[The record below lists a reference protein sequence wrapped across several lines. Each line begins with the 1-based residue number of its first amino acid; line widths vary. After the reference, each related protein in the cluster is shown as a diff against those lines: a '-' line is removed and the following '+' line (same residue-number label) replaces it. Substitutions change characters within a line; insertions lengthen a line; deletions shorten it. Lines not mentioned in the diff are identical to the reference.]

1 MDDTITHQEQLLLS
15 FLQTEEKF
23 CIDILSLNIL
33 LGYKE
38 RYNLSRSFQNKKYKE
53 NEDYIV
59 NSYKN
64 PTGGKDK
71 IDFIL
76 TKDCFFKFIDSLKA
90 DKAKEIK
97 DIINKTKH
105 SNNLSKKVK
114 IIKKNDFNDSNKK
127 NEKIDDGCEND
138 DDSDGCYE
146 DISNYC
152 KNSNDNDLNDKEIEE
167 EEKYD
172 IDNNDND
179 NDDNDDS
186 ENENIEDDI
195 EEDNSNDII
204 IFSSTNVGDF
214 INKSAIYLLKVN
226 DNTYKF
232 GNTDSIIHRFDK
244 HKKNLKF
251 IEIINIWDAINKTI
265 SMKIERKLKKLI
277 KYNPKFKLCNNS
289 LEMFQTDNIDIF
301 INYLLKYFYQEYQEF
316 KGQNINNNVN
326 INNKEYSLN
335 EVIDII
341 LFKKNDEIRNIV
353 SLLYNE
359 INDLKK
365 EVKNIKL
372 LIMNN
377 KQCVMNKDEI
387 KELDNDENTYQCHHC
402 KVYRDLS
409 EFTEGDNKYVTCKKC
424 RESSKKLYNIGENQ
438 QRCSGCTKVKDKTEF
453 TDGKRHYMSCN
464 ICREKDRN
472 LKNKQYQD
480 PEMKEK
486 KLLKNQQSYVKHKDK
501 IILQKK
507 EYLKNKA
514 YEYNRC
520 LKCNKDLPDEYFDK
534 HEDGAL
540 YSTCKECLLKDK
552 EQKKLKNK
560 KVLS

>member
-1 MDDTITHQEQLLLS
+1 MDDTITHQEQLLENFFKS
-15 FLQTEEKF
+15 NDNF
-23 CIDILSLNIL
+23 CIDILSLYIL

-53 NEDYIV
+53 NEDYIIK
-59 NSYKN
+59 SYKN

-71 IDFIL
+71 IDFII
-76 TKDCFFKFIDSLKA
+76 TKDCFFKFVDSLKS
-90 DKAKEIK
+90 DKANEIK
-97 DIINKTKH
+97 EIINKFGN
-105 SNNLSKKVK
+105 SNNTSKNIK
-114 IIKKNDFNDSNKK
+114 IIKKISKVSEPKSNNLDEGCKIENNNPEGCVEDTNNNDKKLDDEENDIN
-127 NEKIDDGCEND
+127 NDDDDDDDNNEND
-138 DDSDGCYE
+138 DD
-146 DISNYC
+146 N
-152 KNSNDNDLNDKEIEE
+152 
-167 EEKYD
+167 
-172 IDNNDND
+172 
-179 NDDNDDS
+179 NDDNDDNIS
-186 ENENIEDDI
+186 DNEDEENDG
-195 EEDNSNDII
+195 SNDII

-214 INKSAIYLLKVN
+214 INRSAIYLLKVN
-226 DNTYKF
+226 ENTYKF

-265 SMKIERKLKKLI
+265 SMKIEKKLKKLI

-301 INYLLKYFYQEYQEF
+301 INYLLKYFYQEYNEY
-316 KGQNINNNVN
+316 KGHNNKNNVN

-365 EVKNIKL
+365 EVKNIKS

-377 KQCVMNKDEI
+377 KQCTLNKDET
-387 KELDNDENTYQCHHC
+387 ENSDNDENTYQCHHC
-402 KVYRDLS
+402 KVHRDLS

-453 TDGKRHYMSCN
+453 SDDKRHYRSCN
-464 ICREKDRN
+464 TCREKDRN

-486 KLLKNQQSYVKHKDK
+486 ILLKNQQSYVKNKDK
-501 IILQKK
+501 ILQQKK
-507 EYLKNKA
+507 EYFENKV
-514 YEYNRC
+514 YEHNRC
-520 LKCNKDLPDEYFDK
+520 LKCNKDLPDENFEK
-534 HEDGAL
+534 HDDGAL
-540 YSTCKECLLKDK
+540 YSNCKDCSIKDK